1 MGKMSSHPGRMLRSL
16 SQNKIA
22 KALAGVELEQTE
34 VVHMD
39 EGATAR
45 AEGRFVFECSWEVA
59 NKVKELLKFFINIK
73 FQCFMRTL

>member
-1 MGKMSSHPGRMLRSL
+1 MSSHPGRMLRSL

-59 NKVKELLKFFINIK
+59 NKVKELFKF
-73 FQCFMRTL
+73 L